1 MKTIKKITGVL
12 FVSSPFIGL
21 GILCGYTGRLLELL
35 ITLVMVAVLLGVLW
49 LGVKLMLD

>member
-1 MKTIKKITGVL
+1 MKTIKKIIGVL
-12 FVSSPFIGL
+12 LVSSPFIGL

-35 ITLVMVAVLLGVLW
+35 ITLVLVALLIGFIW